1 MSSIRRLIRSI
12 TPLGSRNIFRD
23 LRENLR
29 WHIARKA
36 AGRPGYGLERT
47 QVYPDGHNFAPVLGE
62 ATAGKLQGLAM
73 TAKTP
78 VASIG
83 TCFAEEFAM
92 FMQKRGYNYIST
104 EPDVFYASAKWG
116 RVYTIP
122 NFLQIVR
129 YSFDADAPL
138 VIENGPNGWFDATRE
153 YSAGTYPDRE
163 AAEAATRLHRKASR
177 EAFTKAS
184 VLILT
189 VGQNEAWVDCHSG
202 TVWAQIPSRTLLE
215 SGERKFEPR
224 EFSYEE
230 NMSALSDAFATLFR
244 HNPALQILVTVS
256 PVASYATFRDSDVV
270 SQSMANKCLLRV
282 IIRDIVKKYPGK
294 VFYFPSFELVLGLN
308 RDAFRADNRHVKHA
322 RVDLI
327 FETLARSTGLDK
339 TRA

>member
-1 MSSIRRLIRSI
+1 MSRVLRLFRSVI
-12 TPLGSRNIFRD
+12 PLRARNLFRD
-23 LRENLR
+23 LRENLL
-29 WHIARKA
+29 WHTAGKA
-36 AGRPGYGLERT
+36 AGRPVYGLERT
-47 QVYPDGHNFAPVLGE
+47 QIYPEGHNFASVLSE
-62 ATAGKLQGLAM
+62 ATAGKLQGLSL

-92 FMQKRGYNYIST
+92 FMQQRGYNYIST

-129 YSFDADAPL
+129 YSFEEDAPL

-177 EAFTKAS
+177 KAFTTAS

-189 VGQNEAWVDCHSG
+189 VGQNEAWVDHHSG
-202 TVWAQIPSRTLLE
+202 MVWAQIPSRTLLD
-215 SGERKFEPR
+215 SGKRKFEPR

-230 NMSALSDAFATLFR
+230 NMSALSSALAILFR
-244 HNPALQILVTVS
+244 HNPALQILMTVS

-282 IIRDIVKKYPGK
+282 IVRDILKMYPGK

-308 RDAFRADNRHVKHA
+308 RDAFRADNRHVKHS

-339 TRA
+339 NRG

>member
-1 MSSIRRLIRSI
+1 MSSFRRLLQAV
-12 TPLGSRNIFRD
+12 TPLGARNFIRD
-23 LRENLR
+23 LREKLL
-29 WHIARKA
+29 WHTAPKA
-36 AGRPGYGLERT
+36 AGRADYGLDRT
-47 QVYPDGHNFAPVLGE
+47 QIYPNGHNFGTVLGE
-62 ATAGKLQGLAM
+62 AVAEKLQGLALK
-73 TAKTP
+73 TDTP

-83 TCFAEEFAM
+83 TCFAEEFAL

-138 VIENGPNGWFDATRE
+138 VIEQGPGGWFDAMRE
-153 YSAGTYPDRE
+153 YSAGTYPDQA
-163 AAEAATRLHRKASR
+163 AAEDATRLHRKSSR

-202 TVWAQIPSRTLLE
+202 TVWAQIPSKELLK

-230 NMSALSDAFATLFR
+230 NMSALSEALAILFR
-244 HNPALQILVTVS
+244 HNPGLQVLMTVS
-256 PVASYATFRDSDVV
+256 PVASYATFLDKDVV

-282 IIRDIVKKYPGK
+282 IVRDIVNRHPGK
-294 VFYFPSFELVLGLN
+294 AFYFPSFELVLGLN

-322 RVDLI
+322 RVGLI
-327 FETLARSTGLDK
+327 FDTLARATGLDK
-339 TRA
+339 D